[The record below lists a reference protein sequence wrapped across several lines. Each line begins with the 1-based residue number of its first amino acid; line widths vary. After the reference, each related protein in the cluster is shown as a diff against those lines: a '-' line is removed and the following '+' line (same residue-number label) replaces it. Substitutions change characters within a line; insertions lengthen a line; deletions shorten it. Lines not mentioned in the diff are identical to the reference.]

1 MTPPGP
7 PSPSPAPATPQ
18 LLGAR
23 RIGPCFELGG
33 ARLRI
38 RLALGFFLIASV
50 PGVAGGAARMALCAT
65 VLASALLAHELG
77 HALAAIAWG
86 SRAKVVLHI
95 LGAFTEIEPRL
106 TRGREIVAALMGPV
120 ASLTLALV
128 LAALRLPF
136 PQQAWLTTAMWINVG
151 WGAVNLLPILPF
163 DGGRV
168 LLAFLG
174 EQRRA
179 SALLVSGVC
188 ASVIAVEGLAV
199 VRSAALAFLFG
210 AAAVASW
217 FSWAQQRRDEVERT
231 LELPRKLE
239 EARRLLASENAD
251 AARSLAIRVAQSARS
266 NATANAAWE
275 IAAWA
280 ALGLG
285 RPEDAYR
292 ALQSIQPASAVSNY
306 CWAAVE
312 AERGQPQRAIALLE
326 RDQRGRS
333 LNAEGAKLLI
343 DLHARVGNLQAACN
357 VGGSELERL
366 EPDDVR
372 RVIEVAFA
380 WNAFASGAKLAEEL
394 FAVTGSP
401 HDAVSQAYGL
411 ARMGDNKSARSI
423 LSKLVA
429 LISHRDVDTKTLSRL
444 RELAA
449 RPDSSAVMDPELCH
463 LVVERAS

>member
-1 MTPPGP
+1 MTPPAPG
-7 PSPSPAPATPQ
+7 PSPASSTPQ

-23 RIGPCFELGG
+23 RIGPSFELGA

-50 PGVAGGAARMALCAT
+50 PGIAGGAPRMALCAA

-77 HALAAIAWG
+77 HALAAIACG
-86 SRAKVVLHI
+86 SRAKIVLHV

-106 TRGREIVAALMGPV
+106 ARGREIVVLLMGPV
-120 ASLTLALV
+120 ASLTLALL

-136 PQQAWLTTAMWINVG
+136 PGQAWLTTAMWINVA
-151 WGAVNLLPILPF
+151 WGVVNLLPILPF

-179 SALLVSGVC
+179 SALLVSGML

-199 VRSAALAFLFG
+199 VRSAALTFLFG

-217 FSWAQQRRDEVERT
+217 FSWAQQRRDEVERA
-231 LELPRKLE
+231 LELPRKLD
-239 EARRLLASENAD
+239 EARRLLASEDAD
-251 AARSLAIRVAQSARS
+251 AARSLAIRVAQSARC

-275 IAAWA
+275 VAAWA
-280 ALGLG
+280 ELGRG
-285 RPEDAYR
+285 RPEDAHR
-292 ALQSIQPASAVSNY
+292 ALERVQPATAVSNY
-306 CWAAVE
+306 CLAAVE

-326 RDQRGRS
+326 REQRSGS
-333 LNAEGAKLLI
+333 LKAEGAKLLI
-343 DLHARVGNLQAACN
+343 DLHARLGNWQAACN
-357 VGGSELERL
+357 VGGSTLLLL
-366 EPDDVR
+366 EPEDVR
-372 RVIEVAFA
+372 GVIEAAFA
-380 WNAFASGAKLAEEL
+380 WSALASGTKLAEQL

-401 HDAVSQAYGL
+401 DDAVSQAYGL

-423 LSKLVA
+423 LSELVT
-429 LISHRDVDTKTLSRL
+429 LLSHRDVDTKTLSRL
-444 RELAA
+444 RELAT

-463 LVVERAS
+463 LVVDRAS